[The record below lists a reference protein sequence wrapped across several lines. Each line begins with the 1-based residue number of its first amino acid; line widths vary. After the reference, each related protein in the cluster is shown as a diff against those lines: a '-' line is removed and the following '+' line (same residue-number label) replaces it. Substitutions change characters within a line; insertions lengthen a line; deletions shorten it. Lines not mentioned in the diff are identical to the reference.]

1 MKSSGAKSD
10 REGLRHI
17 FNVLLQSGISIAAAI
32 VMASAAFDATGADQP
47 VKREIIPGSELM
59 TPQERERYRQR
70 IRGAKTPEQEQK
82 VRSEHLQQVRERAR
96 LRGLRLPDEAKEPGK

>member
-1 MKSSGAKSD
+1 
-10 REGLRHI
+10 LRDI
-17 FNVLLQSGISIAAAI
+17 CNTVFQTGISIAAAM
-32 VMASAAFDATGADQP
+32 VMASAAFDATGADQT

-70 IRGAKTPEQEQK
+70 IRGAKTLEQEQK

-96 LRGLRLPDEAKEPGK
+96 LRGLRVPEEAKDPGR

>member
-1 MKSSGAKSD
+1 MNGAGAKNS
-10 REGLRHI
+10 RTGLRDRS
-17 FNVLLQSGISIAAAI
+17 VLRQAAISIAAAI
-32 VMASAAFDATGADQP
+32 VMASAAFDAVGADQP

-96 LRGLRLPDEAKEPGK
+96 LRGLRVPDEAKDPGK